1 MIKNNHYNDHHND
14 DDDYAN
20 DDDRTFVS
28 LTKVTIAIVTKSD
41 NYVLKVSSISS
52 ETEGGTLY
60 TLTILSV

>member
-28 LTKVTIAIVTKSD
+28 LEKITIAIVTKSD
-41 NYVLKVSSISS
+41 N
-52 ETEGGTLY
+52 
-60 TLTILSV
+60 